1 MNKEQLMFGLDDSSS
16 IGISVAVGVAVIFAV
31 VFILGLLCALLGLI
45 IDPGAGH
52 EAMLW
57 LV

>member
-1 MNKEQLMFGLDDSSS
+1 MFGLDDSSS
-16 IGISVAVGVAVIFAV
+16 IGISVAIGVAVIFAV
-31 VFILGLLCALLGLI
+31 VSILGLLCALLGLV
-45 IDPGAGH
+45 IDPGTGH